1 MSDTNEEA
9 KKDEGFEYLENPTTA
24 KTGEET
30 WCKIGPEG
38 KLDYFDWA
46 FVEKTAREF
55 DAAGPIAKKNNAQI
69 ICKLAVLIREQTIN
83 RCVDV
88 LNKYSVAPA
97 TATTVMLKDPLEE

>member
-1 MSDTNEEA
+1 MSDTNEES
-9 KKDEGFEYLENPTTA
+9 KQEKEFDYLANPTA
-24 KTGEET
+24 KTQEET

-38 KLDYFDWA
+38 KLDYFDWE

-55 DAAGPIAKKNNAQI
+55 DAIGHVAPKNNAQI

-88 LNKYSVAPA
+88 LNKYSVVPA

>member
-9 KKDEGFEYLENPTTA
+9 KKDEGFEYLETPTTT
-24 KTGEET
+24 KTDEET
-30 WCKIGPEG
+30 WCKIGPDG

-55 DAAGPIAKKNNAQI
+55 DAAGPIAQKNNAQI

>member
-1 MSDTNEEA
+1 MSNEAESKA
-9 KKDEGFEYLENPTTA
+9 DFDYLENPAVT
-24 KTGEET
+24 KTEEET

-46 FVEKTAREF
+46 FVEKTAKEF
-55 DAAGPIAKKNNAQI
+55 DAVGPIAQKNNAQI

-88 LNKYSVAPA
+88 LNKYSVVPA
-97 TATTVMLKDPLEE
+97 TAATVMLKDPLEE